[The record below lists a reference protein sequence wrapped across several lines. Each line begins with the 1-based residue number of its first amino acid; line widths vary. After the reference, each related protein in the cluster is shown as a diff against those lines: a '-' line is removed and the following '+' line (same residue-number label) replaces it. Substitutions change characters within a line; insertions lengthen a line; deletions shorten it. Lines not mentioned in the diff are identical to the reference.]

1 MKKAAAA
8 VWSVCAGLLRAVLS
22 GLFRIAGK
30 ELTEPVFQKILQ
42 FVKFGIVG
50 VGNTAIS
57 LLVYYVIILIRRE
70 WYIAGSIAGFV
81 ISVLNAYYWNS
92 KYVFKKQDDRL
103 RTLIRTYIAY
113 GSNLLI
119 GTFMLWLLVEKC
131 GISHFLAPLLNLLI
145 TVPLNFVLNKYWVM
159 KPSSQKDKPA

>member
-92 KYVFKKQDDRL
+92 KYVFRKQDDRL

-159 KPSSQKDKPA
+159 KPSPQKDKPA